1 MLLKSLHLF
10 VLLKEKLC
18 SAPVL
23 ALLDFMK
30 AFEIECDASGMGIG
44 VVLMQ
49 DRRLIAYFREKL
61 SGTTLNYTT
70 YDKELYALVRA
81 LET

>member
-1 MLLKSLHLF
+1 
-10 VLLKEKLC
+10 
-18 SAPVL
+18 
-23 ALLDFMK
+23 
-30 AFEIECDASGMGIG
+30 
-44 VVLMQ
+44 MQ

-70 YDKELYALVRA
+70 YDKEIYALVRA